1 MSVSVFRS
9 LEEWEKKK
17 TGIFTAV
24 LPVQDAQKA
33 AALHLIP
40 EAIAHSCG
48 NENVS
53 KYESHEG
60 FDFITIHVMDAGLIS
75 GNPRKLC
82 IFFSKDYLL
91 FFYSDSR
98 LREQLLQILE
108 NGDTAADDL
117 SRVLYR
123 VFDRITHEDNLELE
137 QFETAISSLEESLF
151 SGRKKK
157 NYITEIMSLRKKLL
171 ILRRHYERLVEIL
184 EELEDNENGLIAEKK
199 LRYFH
204 MISNRANRLLSSVT
218 TLRDYIAQVREAY
231 QAQED
236 YEQNSLMRFFTVVT
250 TIFLPLTLVAGWY
263 GMNLKMPE
271 YHAKYAYPVV
281 IIFCILVILVNII
294 IFKKKKWF

>member
-98 LREQLLQILE
+98 LREQLDVYKRQRD
-108 NGDTAADDL
+108 GRAAHRP
-117 SRVLYR
+117 SFSGPGRR
-123 VFDRITHEDNLELE
+123 VFQPVCKTH
-137 QFETAISSLEESLF
+137 
-151 SGRKKK
+151 R
-157 NYITEIMSLRKKLL
+157 
-171 ILRRHYERLVEIL
+171 
-184 EELEDNENGLIAEKK
+184 
-199 LRYFH
+199 
-204 MISNRANRLLSSVT
+204 
-218 TLRDYIAQVREAY
+218 
-231 QAQED
+231 
-236 YEQNSLMRFFTVVT
+236 
-250 TIFLPLTLVAGWY
+250 
-263 GMNLKMPE
+263 
-271 YHAKYAYPVV
+271 
-281 IIFCILVILVNII
+281 
-294 IFKKKKWF
+294 

>member
-108 NGDTAADDL
+108 NGDTAADD
-117 SRVLYR
+117 
-123 VFDRITHEDNLELE
+123 
-137 QFETAISSLEESLF
+137 
-151 SGRKKK
+151 
-157 NYITEIMSLRKKLL
+157 M
-171 ILRRHYERLVEIL
+171 
-184 EELEDNENGLIAEKK
+184 
-199 LRYFH
+199 
-204 MISNRANRLLSSVT
+204 
-218 TLRDYIAQVREAY
+218 
-231 QAQED
+231 
-236 YEQNSLMRFFTVVT
+236 T
-250 TIFLPLTLVAGWY
+250 TIICEMDSMELCVWKEKHLQRACSGDEW
-263 GMNLKMPE
+263 
-271 YHAKYAYPVV
+271 
-281 IIFCILVILVNII
+281 IFREKEKELYYRNHVSTQKAFDSAAAL
-294 IFKKKKWF
+294 